1 MLKDTIRDL
10 FRKCEPDVQEVL
22 ARVLEEEW
30 AKLSYDKPR
39 GIIEQVRQII
49 DAEAGRSEDET

>member
-10 FRKCEPDVQEVL
+10 FRKYEPDVQEVL
-22 ARVLEEEW
+22 ARVIEEEW
-30 AKLSYDKPR
+30 AKLSYARPR
-39 GIIEQVRQII
+39 VIEQIRQII

>member
-1 MLKDTIRDL
+1 MLREKIRDL
-10 FRKCEPDVQEVL
+10 FGECEPDVQEVL
-22 ARVLEEEW
+22 GRVIEVEW

-39 GIIEQVRQII
+39 GVVEQIRQII